1 MRNPESVIE
10 FVNSVSDGVVSHNDK
25 CKVSFDLRNIKTVD
39 NGAIGLLLTLVNAL
53 AHRRIR
59 SLGNIPFDE
68 SARFIFENSGFLDC
82 VQILQGQKKDKSTDN
97 FIVQSGNNKTNNA
110 IVGKEIKK
118 IVAYLIGEP
127 SAYPPLY
134 SLIGEMISNSIEHA
148 NHLQTDKNWL
158 FSIHYDNDKV
168 VLMVTDIGKG
178 ILKTL
183 RKKVVQ
189 KWKDSVKFKSNVE
202 TLYDLF
208 DKKYQSSTFEKNRN
222 KGLPRI
228 KECQDNNII
237 SNLCVITNNVYL
249 DFNRTNSRVLST
261 NFHGTFYSWELT
273 KENII
278 QWQQRQI

>member
-228 KECQDNNII
+228 K
-237 SNLCVITNNVYL
+237 
-249 DFNRTNSRVLST
+249 
-261 NFHGTFYSWELT
+261 
-273 KENII
+273 
-278 QWQQRQI
+278 